1 MQEIDVH
8 YARVLA
14 FRVTYLGELGYE
26 LYIPT
31 EFAPTVF
38 DVLVEA
44 GKDLGLRHAGLQ
56 ALNTLRIEKAYR
68 DYGHDTDNTDTP
80 LEAGLGFVLDFDKP
94 DGFIGKEALIKQKK
108 SGILK
113 QRFVQFLLED
123 PEPLLYYGEQI
134 YREGKRVGYVRS
146 GAYGF
151 TLGGAVGLAFVEN
164 EEGVTADYIK
174 SGKFEIEVNGERY
187 PAKASCD
194 PMYDPEGIRVKEL
207 DDSVTSMAFSCTS
220 KHLKVIAP
228 IYRQYR

>member
-1 MQEIDVH
+1 MTMQEIDIH
-8 YARVLA
+8 YAPVLA

-38 DVLVEA
+38 DVLVEK
-44 GKDLGLRHAGLQ
+44 GKDLGMKHAGLQ

-68 DYGHDTDNTDTP
+68 EYGHDTDNADTP

-94 DGFIGKEALIKQKK
+94 GGFIGKEALVRQRE

-123 PEPLLYYGEQI
+123 PEPLLHYGEQV
-134 YREGKRVGYVRS
+134 YRDGLRVGYVRS

-151 TLGGAVGLAFVEN
+151 TLGGAVGLGFVEN
-164 EEGVTADYIK
+164 EEGVTADYINN
-174 SGKFEIEVNGERY
+174 GNFEIEVNGVRY
-187 PAKASCD
+187 RAQASMQ
-194 PMYDPEGIRVKEL
+194 PLYDPKGVRVK
-207 DDSVTSMAFSCTS
+207 S
-220 KHLKVIAP
+220 
-228 IYRQYR
+228 